1 MISLREP
8 KQKTKADA
16 CKDSSTLNKKTD
28 DKRVR
33 DDKNNTSIIFK
44 SIYNPKARKG
54 QELNKQDPDKEV
66 ESVMIVATPPS
77 KILGSRKRKRET
89 EEASPSAD
97 AVSEKNL
104 KETAPMILARWKT
117 VVYKGSSAPRK
128 LADVTK
134 GMEVSMSLTTEEDF
148 RPQKA
153 NTKRGSTSGQT
164 WEVDVGKKWLS
175 TQHQVTGKQVA
186 SDLLEKNATRNTARP

>member
-1 MISLREP
+1 MTRITLVLYLKVFIILRLE
-8 KQKTKADA
+8 
-16 CKDSSTLNKKTD
+16 
-28 DKRVR
+28 
-33 DDKNNTSIIFK
+33 
-44 SIYNPKARKG
+44 KG
-54 QELNKQDPDKEV
+54 RQELNKQDLDKEV

-77 KILGSRKRKRET
+77 KVLGSRKRKRET

-117 VVYKGSSAPRK
+117 VVYKGSSALRK

-153 NTKRGSTSGQT
+153 NTKRNSTSGQT
-164 WEVDVGKKWLS
+164 WEVDVGKNGSRPNTRSLGNKWLAIFLRKRR
-175 TQHQVTGKQVA
+175 QGIPL
-186 SDLLEKNATRNTARP
+186 DLDGWLWRP